1 MSRVRSLFRVL
12 LVFTAGSMW
21 SLAAWVAPTLFFAQ
35 PNRELAGV
43 LAGRLFH
50 IESILCA
57 CVALAALVLP
67 GRGRFIWLYLA
78 GALLA
83 VDQWLLRRPLAAAH
97 AHGAAYGLTFGAWH
111 GLSAVLYASACA
123 AMLLLVWND
132 DLR

>member
-1 MSRVRSLFRVL
+1 MNHIRSLFRVL

-35 PNRELAGV
+35 PNRQLAGL
-43 LAGRLFH
+43 LASRLFH
-50 IESILCA
+50 IESIACA
-57 CVALAALVLP
+57 AVALIALVLP
-67 GRGRFIWLYLA
+67 GRARFTWLYLA

-83 VDQWLLRRPLAAAH
+83 VNQWVLRWPMDAAH

-111 GLSAVLYASACA
+111 GLSAILYMIACV